1 MRLAWVSKKSNCVLI
16 RGLLLKSLKV
26 THNLIEKRLS
36 RAKMMHLTAMLQKMA
51 DCLKVDFLAM
61 LHTVRKNKALFVHG
75 SGG

>member
-1 MRLAWVSKKSNCVLI
+1 
-16 RGLLLKSLKV
+16 
-26 THNLIEKRLS
+26 
-36 RAKMMHLTAMLQKMA
+36 MMHLTAMLQKMA